1 MHGRLKPSA
10 TFHKLGFVAINP
22 AVSRC
27 FGDSFEIQPWNRE
40 REVGKSDKDDGRI
53 PQAHGP
59 VCNYMFRPDAGCR
72 RKGCLFGRNHLA
84 QSSISYLSIPETF
97 VSSQTKTLDNRP
109 RIC

>member
-27 FGDSFEIQPWNRE
+27 FGDSFEIPPWNRV

-53 PQAHGP
+53 PQP
-59 VCNYMFRPDAGCR
+59 TV
-72 RKGCLFGRNHLA
+72 
-84 QSSISYLSIPETF
+84 QSSTPCFVLTRVVEGRDVFLAETTSPKARF
-97 VSSQTKTLDNRP
+97 RTYPSLRLL
-109 RIC
+109 